1 MKEALAAGETS
12 SNMVQGQDTYNQKVM
27 KNEEQKELFEMINNN
42 RNERLKKQNSTSR
55 FSNYQPGTNQLRR
68 DSEVSSNMNQS
79 LKPVQNNQIQ
89 FPDDFVA

>member
-1 MKEALAAGETS
+1 
-12 SNMVQGQDTYNQKVM
+12 M
-27 KNEEQKELFEMINNN
+27 KNEEQKELYEMINNN

-55 FSNYQPGTNQLRR
+55 FSNYQAGTNQLRR

-89 FPDDFVA
+89 FPDDFFA